1 VRENVIRSLAEFNV
15 YVAISGFKNAKI
27 GDVNNFFISVRKELS
42 NVVAVQFF
50 DAQLIATWQHL
61 YFAALNALTAL
72 ENKTNI
78 SNNPAMETLL
88 YASAQR
94 QITKATETMG
104 IKSTTKDIAALIIT
118 KSQRSAENAIKI
130 VQKLI
135 SGEPDDGIIEIDQE
149 KFDKIRRF
157 FHISDK
163 ELGAKLQKK
172 GLEKEALVDL
182 VIEHGAL
189 LVTQR

>member
-1 VRENVIRSLAEFNV
+1 VIRSLPEFNM
-15 YVAISGFKNAKI
+15 YIAISGFKNAKI
-27 GDVNNFFISVRKELS
+27 GEVNNFFVSVRRELS
-42 NVVAVQFF
+42 NTVAVQFF

-104 IKSTTKDIAALIIT
+104 VKSTTKDVAVIVIA
-118 KSQRSAENAIKI
+118 KSQRTTEKALKI

-135 SGEPDDGIIEIDQE
+135 SAEPHDSVIEIDQL
-149 KFDKIRRF
+149 KFDKIRKF
-157 FHISDK
+157 FQISDQ
-163 ELGAKLQKK
+163 ELEAKLQKK

>member
-1 VRENVIRSLAEFNV
+1 VIRRLNEFNV

-27 GDVNNFFISVRKELS
+27 DDVNNFFVSVRKELG

-72 ENKTNI
+72 DNKTNI

-94 QITKATETMG
+94 QITKATEIMG
-104 IKSTTKDIAALIIT
+104 IKSTTKNVAVVTIA
-118 KSQRSAENAIKI
+118 KSQKSAENAVKI

-135 SGEPDDGIIEIDQE
+135 AGEPDDSIIEIDQE
-149 KFDKIRRF
+149 KFNKIRKF

-163 ELGAKLQKK
+163 ELAAKLQRK

>member
-1 VRENVIRSLAEFNV
+1 VIRSLAEFNV

-27 GDVNNFFISVRKELS
+27 GDVNNFFICARKELS

-94 QITKATETMG
+94 QIAKATETMG
-104 IKSTTKDIAALIIT
+104 IKSTTKDVAALIIA
-118 KSQRSAENAIKI
+118 KSQRSAENAMKI

-135 SGEPDDGIIEIDQE
+135 SGEPDDGIVQIDQE
-149 KFDKIRRF
+149 KFNKIRRF

>member
-1 VRENVIRSLAEFNV
+1 VIRSIAEFNA
-15 YVAISGFKNAKI
+15 YIAISGFKNAKI
-27 GDVNNFFISVRKELS
+27 GDVNNFFASVRKELS

-61 YFAALNALTAL
+61 YFATLNALTAL

-104 IKSTTKDIAALIIT
+104 IKSTTKDIAALIIA
-118 KSQRSAENAIKI
+118 KSQGSVENAIRT
-130 VQKLI
+130 VEKLI
-135 SGEPDDGIIEIDQE
+135 SGEPDDGVMEINQK
-149 KFDKIRRF
+149 KFDKIREF
-157 FHISDK
+157 FHISDQ
-163 ELGAKLQKK
+163 ELSAKLQRK

>member
-27 GDVNNFFISVRKELS
+27 GDVNNFFIPVRKELS

-104 IKSTTKDIAALIIT
+104 IKSTTKDVAALIIT

-163 ELGAKLQKK
+163 ELGAKLQKR

>member
-1 VRENVIRSLAEFNV
+1 
-15 YVAISGFKNAKI
+15 VAISGFKHAKI
-27 GDVNNFFISVRKELS
+27 GDVNNLLVSVRNQLS

-50 DAQLIATWQHL
+50 DAKLIATWQHL

-104 IKSTTKDIAALIIT
+104 VKSTTKDVAALIIA
-118 KSQRSAENAIKI
+118 KSQRSAENAVKI

-135 SGEPDDGIIEIDQE
+135 LGEPDDDILEIDQK

-157 FHISDK
+157 FHISVQ
-163 ELGAKLQKK
+163 ELAAKLQRK
-172 GLEKEALVDL
+172 GLEEEALVDL

>member
-1 VRENVIRSLAEFNV
+1 V

-27 GDVNNFFISVRKELS
+27 GEVNNFFVSVRKELS
-42 NVVAVQFF
+42 NIVAVQFF
-50 DAQLIATWQHL
+50 DAQLIATWEHL

-88 YASAQR
+88 FASAQR

-104 IKSTTKDIAALIIT
+104 VKSTTKDVAVVIIA
-118 KSQRSAENAIKI
+118 KSQRSAEDALKI
-130 VQKLI
+130 VQDLI
-135 SGEPDDGIIEIDQE
+135 SADPDDSVLDIDQG

-157 FHISDK
+157 FHISDR
-163 ELGAKLQKK
+163 ELAAKLQKK

-182 VIEHGAL
+182 AIEHGAL
-189 LVTQR
+189 LATQR